1 MKIGLD
7 FDGVVHDHLHPVE
20 GKRMGPPIEG
30 AFDGVRSLIR
40 HGHEVVLFTVRGDAP
55 HVRAWLRYFDFPP
68 LRITDIK
75 ESFDIILDDHAM
87 HFTDW
92 DTAREHLGAGLSRTG
107 L

>member
-7 FDGVVHDHLHPVE
+7 FDGVLHDHLNPVE
-20 GKRMGPPIEG
+20 GKRMGPPVAG
-30 AFDGVRSLIR
+30 SLDGVRDLIC
-40 HGHEVVLFTVRGDAP
+40 HGHEVVLFTVRGDAS

-75 ESFDIILDDHAM
+75 ESFDIIVDDHAL

-92 DTAREHLGAGLSRTG
+92 QSARRHLEVGSPRTG